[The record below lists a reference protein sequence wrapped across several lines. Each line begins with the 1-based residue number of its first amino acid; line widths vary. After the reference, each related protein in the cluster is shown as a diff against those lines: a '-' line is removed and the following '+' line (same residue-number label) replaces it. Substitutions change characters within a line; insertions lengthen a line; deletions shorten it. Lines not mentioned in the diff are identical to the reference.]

1 MASKIAIRTL
11 LIAALVVTAHTI
23 KPFSFNNVALKA
35 LGTARSLSFALP
47 EAAAERIEHAYYLAQ
62 TYGKGLFDDDAASLW
77 TKQNVFKTQLVAFAN
92 SVELD
97 DNADIKDVKSGD
109 PSKKPAQRRAKRI
122 KRDENRDEESNCSK
136 NNEVAKL
143 PEVRAIK
150 AVKLTPPSNLLAYQ
164 HKAMT
169 TLYLS
174 SGRLPN
180 LTSLKVGWLLIA
192 KPAAVVS
199 AACREAD
206 SIKVEAVEAP
216 LDIVVG
222 PEEELFFAE
231 PNQVMPPAPTVT
243 MPECIRIP

>member
-35 LGTARSLSFALP
+35 LGTAKSLSFALP

-109 PSKKPAQRRAKRI
+109 PSRKPSQRRAKRI

-136 NNEVAKL
+136 NSEVAKL

-150 AVKLTPPSNLLAYQ
+150 AVKLALPPNLLAYQ
-164 HKAMT
+164 QKAMT
-169 TLYLS
+169 TLYWS
-174 SGRLPN
+174 SGRFPN

-192 KPAAVVS
+192 KPAAMS
-199 AACREAD
+199 SACREAD
-206 SIKVEAVEAP
+206 SLNTESVEAP
-216 LDIVVG
+216 VDIVVG

-231 PNQVMPPAPTVT
+231 PNPIAPPAPTVT

>member
-23 KPFSFNNVALKA
+23 KPFSINNVGLKA
-35 LGTARSLSFALP
+35 LGTAKSFSFALP

-136 NNEVAKL
+136 NSEVTKL
-143 PEVRAIK
+143 PEVRATK
-150 AVKLTPPSNLLAYQ
+150 AVKLTTPPNLLAYQ

-180 LTSLKVGWLLIA
+180 LTSLKVGWILIA
-192 KPAAVVS
+192 KPAAINPT
-199 AACREAD
+199 CREAD
-206 SIKVEAVEAP
+206 SIKVESVEAP
-216 LDIVVG
+216 IDFVVG

-231 PNQVMPPAPTVT
+231 PNQIALPAPTVA
-243 MPECIRIP
+243 MPECIRLP

>member
-23 KPFSFNNVALKA
+23 KPFSVNNVALKA
-35 LGTARSLSFALP
+35 LGTAKSLSFALP

-77 TKQNVFKTQLVAFAN
+77 TKQNVFQTQLVAFAN

-97 DNADIKDVKSGD
+97 GNADIKDVKSVD

-136 NNEVAKL
+136 NSEVTKL
-143 PEVRAIK
+143 PEVRAVK

-169 TLYLS
+169 TLYL
-174 SGRLPN
+174 
-180 LTSLKVGWLLIA
+180 TSLKVGWLLIA
-192 KPAAVVS
+192 KPAATTS
-199 AACREAD
+199 SCREAD
-206 SIKVEAVEAP
+206 SIKVESVEAP
-216 LDIVVG
+216 IDFVVG
-222 PEEELFFAE
+222 PEEELLFAE
-231 PNQVMPPAPTVT
+231 PNQVALPAPTMA
-243 MPECIRIP
+243 MPECIRLP

>member
-35 LGTARSLSFALP
+35 LGTAKSLSFALP
-47 EAAAERIEHAYYLAQ
+47 EAASERIEHAYYLAQ

-77 TKQNVFKTQLVAFAN
+77 TKQNVFKPQLVGFAN

-97 DNADIKDVKSGD
+97 DNAEIKDVKSAD
-109 PSKKPAQRRAKRI
+109 PSRKPAQRRAKRI
-122 KRDENRDEESNCSK
+122 KRDDNRDEDSNCSK
-136 NNEVAKL
+136 NSEAVQL

-150 AVKLTPPSNLLAYQ
+150 AVTLATPPSLLAYQ

-180 LTSLKVGWLLIA
+180 MTSLKVGWLLIA
-192 KPAAVVS
+192 KPAAMVS
-199 AACREAD
+199 PCREAD
-206 SIKVEAVEAP
+206 SIRVESVEAP
-216 LDIVVG
+216 VDIVVG

-231 PNQVMPPAPTVT
+231 PNQVMPPAPTVA
-243 MPECIRIP
+243 MPERIRLP